1 MKNWRRRFELKYLSL
16 QFSDSFQLI
25 GVIVGWQSKMV
36 DPSSISK
43 VELALLRHTK
53 PLARGTVP
61 ISGDVAR
68 IFSPKIREKWDRFAV
83 YLSHFSRCKRAKVCS
98 RAL

>member
-1 MKNWRRRFELKYLSL
+1 MKNWRRPFELQYLSL

-25 GVIVGWQSKMV
+25 GVIVGRQSKMV
-36 DPSSISK
+36 EPYSISK
-43 VELALLRHTK
+43 VELAIFRHTK

-68 IFSPKIREKWDRFAV
+68 FFLPQLREKWDR
-83 YLSHFSRCKRAKVCS
+83 
-98 RAL
+98 